1 MKTKAVRLYGTR
13 DLRLEEFE
21 LPEIKDDEIL
31 VKVMS
36 DSICMSTYKLVEQ
49 GKKHKRAPQNIDTNP
64 VIVGHEFA
72 GVIVKVGEKWKD
84 QFHPGQKFA
93 QQPALNYKGS
103 LASPG
108 YSYEYF
114 GGACTYCIIPH
125 EVMELGCLMPY
136 EGESFFEASL
146 GEPMSCIIGGYHANY
161 HTNKR
166 NYEHAMGTKVDGNIL
181 IMGGCGPMGLG
192 AVSYGIQFENKPK
205 RIVVTDISDER
216 IARAKEV
223 IPEEH
228 AKELGVEL
236 LYVNTA
242 AMENPVEELKALT
255 DGHGYDDVFV
265 YAPIKSVAEM
275 GDELLAFDGCMNF
288 FAGPTNSQFK
298 AEINLYNCHYTSTHI
313 MGTTGGNN
321 DDLIEANTLAAAGKI
336 EPAVMVTHVGG
347 IDSIAE
353 ATLNLPK
360 IPGGKKLTYT
370 QFNMPLTAIEDFGKL
385 GETDPLFKKLDEV
398 CKKNRGLW
406 CAEAERILFEH
417 FNVEV

>member
-1 MKTKAVRLYGTR
+1 MKTKAVRLYGVR

-21 LPEIKDDEIL
+21 LPEIKEDEIL

-36 DSICMSTYKLVEQ
+36 DSICMSTYKLAEQ

-84 QFHPGQKFA
+84 QFRPGMKFA

-136 EGESFFEASL
+136 DGDSFFEASL
-146 GEPMSCIIGGYHANY
+146 GEPMSCCIGGYHGNY

-166 NYEHAMGTKVDGNIL
+166 NHDLASGTKPDGNIL
-181 IMGGCGPMGLG
+181 VAGGCGPMGLG
-192 AVSYGIQFENKPK
+192 MITYGIQIENRPK
-205 RIVVTDISDER
+205 RIVVTDINDAKL
-216 IARAKEV
+216 ARAAEV
-223 IPEEH
+223 ISPEK
-228 AKELGVEL
+228 AAANGVEL
-236 LYVNTA
+236 IYVNTA
-242 AMENPVEELKALT
+242 KMTDPVKELRAIT
-255 DGHGYDDVFV
+255 GEAGYDDVFV
-265 YAPIKSVAEM
+265 MLPIKSVVEM
-275 GDELLAFDGCMNF
+275 CDRLLAFDGCMNF
-288 FAGPTNSQFK
+288 FAGPTDNQFS
-298 AEINLYNCHYTSTHI
+298 AEINMYNVHYISTHI
-313 MGTTGGNN
+313 VGTTGGNN

-347 IDSIAE
+347 INSIVD

-370 QFNMPLTAIEDFGKL
+370 QFDMPLTAIEDFGKL
-385 GETDPLFKKLDEV
+385 GKSDPLFKKLDEV

-406 CAEAERILFEH
+406 NAEAEKILFEH
-417 FNVEV
+417 FGVTM